1 MSSVEKHKRNFPKK
15 NKNLNLVALNSPSS
29 SIRYASFFDPGFFR
43 PGIGLSPAFGCSTER
58 DRDLGSLLG
67 KRALNIFGDNHGFG
81 GPEDFFGESKT
92 FFDEFSVS
100 TFFDVASGDS
110 DELPLLSF
118 FKFSEVVA
126 ASEGD
131 FLVDVSRRIG
141 ILDPVI
147 KIVFQHKHGN

>member
-1 MSSVEKHKRNFPKK
+1 M
-15 NKNLNLVALNSPSS
+15 
-29 SIRYASFFDPGFFR
+29 
-43 PGIGLSPAFGCSTER
+43 SPAFGCSTES

-67 KRALNIFGDNHGFG
+67 KRARNIFGDNQGFG
-81 GPEDFFGESKT
+81 GPEDFFGESKS
-92 FFDEFSVS
+92 FFDGFSVS

-118 FKFSEVVA
+118 FKFSDVV

-131 FLVDVSRRIG
+131 FFVDVSRRIG

-147 KIVFQHKHGN
+147 HK